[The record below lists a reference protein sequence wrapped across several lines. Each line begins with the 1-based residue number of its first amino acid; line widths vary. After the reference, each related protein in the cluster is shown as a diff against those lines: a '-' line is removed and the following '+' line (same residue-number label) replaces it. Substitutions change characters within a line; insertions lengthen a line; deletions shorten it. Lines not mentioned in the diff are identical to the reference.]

1 MADPCL
7 AEPAIRV
14 LIADDHPVI
23 RNGLAMM
30 VNYTPDMEIVAEAT
44 NGMEAIAQF
53 QQHQPD
59 VTLMDLRMPDIGG
72 VDAIVAIRQ
81 KFPAA
86 RIIILTTYEGD
97 EDIYRGLQ
105 SGACGYIFKNVSLEE
120 IVKAIRTVHTGKK
133 YIPPEVG
140 EKLSE
145 RMNRPQLSP
154 REQEVLQLVAQGKS
168 NQAIADDLHL
178 SESAIKYHV
187 NNILSKLGVS
197 DRTQATIVAIK
208 RGLVNL

>member
-1 MADPCL
+1 MSDP
-7 AEPAIRV
+7 PIRI

-23 RNGLAMM
+23 RNGLTLM
-30 VNYTPDMEIVAEAT
+30 VNYTPDMEIIAEVT
-44 NGMEAIAQF
+44 NGIEAIAQF
-53 QQHQPD
+53 RRHQPD
-59 VTLMDLRMPDIGG
+59 ITLMDLRMPEMGG
-72 VDAIVAIRQ
+72 VDAIVAIQ
-81 KFPAA
+81 QEFPAA

-105 SGACGYIFKNVSLEE
+105 SGACGYIFKNVSMEE
-120 IVKAIRTVHTGKK
+120 IVKAIRIVHTGKK

-154 REQEVLQLVAQGKS
+154 REHEVLQLVAQGKS
-168 NQAIADDLHL
+168 NQEIADDLHL

-208 RGLVNL
+208 RGLVSL